1 MRLLPLAL
9 FASMTLLLPACGE
22 PAGNASPDRV
32 AHADQTVQLAIAG
45 MTCASCSVTVKVAL
59 GRLPGIASV
68 EVDTEA
74 GRATVRFD
82 GSQVTAQQ
90 MATAITEA
98 GYATTVAGDPISHT
112 PAGG

>member
-9 FASMTLLLPACGE
+9 LASMTLLLPACGE
-22 PAGNASPDRV
+22 LAGSASSDRV
-32 AHADQTVQLAIAG
+32 AHTDQTVQLAIAG

-74 GRATVRFD
+74 GHATVRFD
-82 GSQVTAQQ
+82 GSQVSAQQ

-98 GYATTVAGDPISHT
+98 GYATTVASDPKSPA